1 MGEELADLI
10 REILGS
16 REAVQATLQGSEY
29 ALVNANTD
37 VWSHFW
43 ASVRRKLEG
52 IQIAWWE
59 VIGAIT
65 YNVPSKE
72 LATDMEQVPDE
83 LYQRALNI
91 VKSQA
96 IPGSLPKFDQ
106 KVFGTRYTYRIVAT
120 LEWPSHMLVF
130 YRRPKNWFF
139 P

>member
-16 REAVQATLQGSEY
+16 REAVQAILQGSEY
-29 ALVNANTD
+29 ALVKANTD
-37 VWSHFW
+37 VLSHFW
-43 ASVRRKLEG
+43 ASARRKLEG
-52 IQIAWWE
+52 IPIAWWE

-72 LATDMEQVPDE
+72 LVTDMEQVPDE

-96 IPGSLPKFDQ
+96 IPGRLPKFDQ
-106 KVFGTRYTYRIVAT
+106 KVFGTRYTYRIVAN
-120 LEWPSHMLVF
+120 LEWPSHILVF
-130 YRRPKNWFF
+130 YRRPKYWFF